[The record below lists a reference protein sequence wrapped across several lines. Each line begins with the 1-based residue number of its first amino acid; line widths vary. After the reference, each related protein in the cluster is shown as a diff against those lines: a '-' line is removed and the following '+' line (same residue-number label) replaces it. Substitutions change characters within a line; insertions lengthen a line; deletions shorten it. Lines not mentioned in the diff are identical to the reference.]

1 MKIMLLTASS
11 ALAYMIL
18 PTSSWAQTPEISVE
32 AMRVT
37 RTHVGQT
44 TTGTPGIPIENV
56 SMAYVVSTAGL
67 DLSSQS
73 GKQEL
78 RERVQHAAMAACKE
92 LGRQFPDATP
102 SDADCAKIA
111 TNKAMA
117 QIEKLEATASKK

>member
-1 MKIMLLTASS
+1 MLLTATG

-18 PTSSWAQTPEISVE
+18 PSSSLAQTPEISVE

-37 RTHVGQT
+37 RTNVGQS

-56 SMAYVVSTAGL
+56 SLAYGVSTAGL
-67 DLSSQS
+67 DLSSRS
-73 GKQEL
+73 GKEEL
-78 RERVQHAAMAACKE
+78 KERVHRAAMAACKA
-92 LGRQFPDATP
+92 LGREFPDATP

>member
-1 MKIMLLTASS
+1 MKILPLTATSV
-11 ALAYMIL
+11 LAWVIL
-18 PTSSWAQTPEISVE
+18 PSSSLAQTPEISVE

-37 RTHVGQT
+37 RTNVGQT

-56 SMAYVVSTAGL
+56 SLVYGVSTSGL

-73 GKQEL
+73 GKKEL
-78 RERVQHAAMAACKE
+78 KERVHRAALTACKE

-102 SDADCAKIA
+102 SDADCATIA

-117 QIEKLEATASKK
+117 QIEKIEATVGKK